1 MALSKTLLRVTV
13 IGGLATGGLVLLA
26 GPQRVGMLFDQ
37 ARTTVST
44 AIDNSIE
51 DPVALRNQLRDLE
64 KQYPTKIAKVEG
76 ELAELNQQMATL
88 ERDRAVATRVV
99 ELAQADLDELSDMLN
114 EAQAVRSESPHAI
127 IRVHWAG
134 APMNYDEALTR
145 AADIRTT
152 FNSYTTRVSEAD
164 ATLDVL
170 AQQRTRLA
178 ELLGE
183 LRDEHNEFKAQIA
196 QLDGQIEAIA
206 RNERLI
212 DMVEEREKAI
222 AELDGQI
229 AAIERNERLI
239 KMVEEREKA
248 IAQLDRHESHSLGQ
262 IQAKLQKTRA
272 EQEARLA
279 SIMNPSQAEDYA
291 KQAEEMLNREAA
303 ARTLFEKATEQ
314 PLPTGFGERIDIT
327 PAQRSGDAERDAAA
341 HGPVAT
347 SDTNR
352 VIDID

>member
-222 AELDGQI
+222 A
-229 AAIERNERLI
+229 
-239 KMVEEREKA
+239 
-248 IAQLDRHESHSLGQ
+248 QLDRHESHSLGQ